1 MPPESHAL
9 ALELL
14 GELTEPLLVVNRDR
28 EVIFRSRAFVSLSGS
43 ERRESPCAALLLPPL
58 TPASRSCCCWE
69 ALDAY
74 RARGGSGI
82 WHIARADGSRV
93 PVLCS
98 LLPVGIGA
106 APGLLAIRMRA
117 VAADISPIAL
127 AFFGGMRAA
136 AAGDCGY
143 FAAATSYLKSACG
156 IGAAAWFRPA
166 SGAAAARIEHAC
178 GFDQDSLNGLAHRLG
193 EAPPAELHDVVI
205 GGSDRPRIVHVFRP
219 LAGAGS
225 GLALGRLESPLDE
238 RLIDAARAA
247 VLAATH
253 PTAAT
258 PPPFADPEL
267 LQMLSAAER
276 ETLQL
281 LAEGLSDKAIAQRR
295 GLSLYTVKHQVARIL
310 KKTGVQRRTGLIRRF
325 EPRPPSAPL
334 LAARA

>member
-14 GELTEPLLVVNRDR
+14 AELTEPLLVVNRDR

-43 ERRESPCAALLLPPL
+43 ERRETSCETLLLPPV
-58 TPASRSCCCWE
+58 TAAGRSCCCWE

-127 AFFGGMRAA
+127 AFFGGMRAG
-136 AAGDCGY
+136 AGSNRDY
-143 FAAATSYLKSACG
+143 FTTATNYLKTACA
-156 IGAAAWFRPA
+156 IGGAAWFRP
-166 SGAAAARIEHAC
+166 GFGAAARIEHAC
-178 GFDQDSLNGLAHRLG
+178 GFDQDFLNGLAQRLG

-205 GGSDRPRIVHVFRP
+205 DPGDRPRIVHVFRT
-219 LAGAGS
+219 LEGAGA

-258 PPPFADPEL
+258 PRLVADAAL
-267 LQMLSAAER
+267 LQMLSVAER

-295 GLSLYTVKHQVARIL
+295 GVSLYTVKHQVARIL

>member
-1 MPPESHAL
+1 MPPDSHAL

-14 GELTEPLLVVNRDR
+14 SELTEPLLVVNRDR
-28 EVIFRSRAFVSLSGS
+28 EVIFRSRAFVSLCGS
-43 ERRESPCAALLLPPL
+43 ERRGSSCEALLLPPV
-58 TPASRSCCCWE
+58 TPAGRSCCCWE
-69 ALDAY
+69 ALEAY
-74 RARGGSGI
+74 RARGDSGI

-98 LLPVGIGA
+98 LIPVGIGA

-117 VAADISPIAL
+117 VGADISPIAL
-127 AFFGGMRAA
+127 AFFGGMRAG
-136 AAGDCGY
+136 AGSNGDY
-143 FAAATSYLKSACG
+143 FTTATNYLKTACG

-166 SGAAAARIEHAC
+166 SGAAARIEHAC
-178 GFDQDSLNGLAHRLG
+178 GFDQDSLNGLAQRLG

-205 GGSDRPRIVHVFRP
+205 GPGDRPRIVHVFRP
-219 LAGAGS
+219 LAGAGA
-225 GLALGRLESPLDE
+225 GLALGRLEAPVDE

-247 VLAATH
+247 VLAATR

-258 PPPFADPEL
+258 PRPVADAAL
-267 LQMLSAAER
+267 LQMLSAAEH
-276 ETLQL
+276 ETLHL

-325 EPRPPSAPL
+325 EHRPPSASPPG
-334 LAARA
+334 ARA